1 MIRYLI
7 KNNFKL
13 MLRNKA
19 ILAAMLI
26 GPILVIAMLSSAF
39 EDMMASYESTEEFK
53 TGYRISEDSIFSG
66 NMEEIKRAGKEA
78 GIVFE
83 NYPDGDPKAIMEQN
97 DLAGFLVIE
106 GETYTVYES
115 ADYETQGKILEY
127 FMGQVEKQ
135 VSGQIRNSMF
145 PKEEK
150 EITLPVQ
157 KLEFMPAVD
166 SKDYYGIIEVVYFI
180 WCGVVS
186 VAGVLNSEKRNGI
199 SQRFQISGMSEMGLY
214 LARWVPAVLTTVCET
229 VVTVLLTVALF
240 GISWGNNPLT
250 ILVLLVTTMGAMA
263 VGLLLYSVFQNLAV
277 TIVALFTLVWFM
289 GFFGGSFETYMFS
302 TVSDSL
308 KNLSPIYHVNR
319 VLVEYSCMGKSDYTV
334 SSILYMVAITV
345 VCTALTI
352 FINTI
357 RKRGKA

>member
-229 VVTVLLTVALF
+229 VVTVLFTVTGAGWYSNLF
-240 GISWGNNPLT
+240 VKSDAVKELVQSGMKIYIISFLFSGINAITSFYFTSIGKAKESA
-250 ILVLLVTTMGAMA
+250 IISSSRGLVLLLVCIFVLPLWFGMNGIWLAAPVTEGVTF
-263 VGLLLYSVFQNLAV
+263 LLSMFFIYGKKENC
-277 TIVALFTLVWFM
+277 LV
-289 GFFGGSFETYMFS
+289 
-302 TVSDSL
+302 L
-308 KNLSPIYHVNR
+308 K
-319 VLVEYSCMGKSDYTV
+319 EE
-334 SSILYMVAITV
+334 
-345 VCTALTI
+345 
-352 FINTI
+352 
-357 RKRGKA
+357 